1 MSQSEEA
8 SLEAA
13 YDKAAEIAERH
24 LAAALAET
32 GVPDYLIAVM
42 MIEAAVNAA
51 VDLTS
56 AEDILKL
63 LQDLTEQIAA
73 DAAEGE

>member
-24 LAAALAET
+24 LTSALGET